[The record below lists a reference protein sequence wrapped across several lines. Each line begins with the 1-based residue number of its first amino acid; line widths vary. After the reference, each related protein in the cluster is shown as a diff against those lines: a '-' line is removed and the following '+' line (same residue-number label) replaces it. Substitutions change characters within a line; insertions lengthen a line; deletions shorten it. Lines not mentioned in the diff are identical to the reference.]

1 MRNMGPRSSIAGN
14 LIKRLKITLESPS
27 MSSALICSINIEGI
41 RVIIL
46 RGSFV
51 DSRGRVELVVEEE
64 EEEEQEE
71 EEEEEECGRNG
82 GVRTESTVTVT
93 TSTLGRHDNADRT
106 HDARS

>member
-1 MRNMGPRSSIAGN
+1 MRKMGPRSSIAGN

-27 MSSALICSINIEGI
+27 MISALICSINIKGI
-41 RVIIL
+41 RVITL

-51 DSRGRVELVVEEE
+51 DSSGRVEVVEEE
-64 EEEEQEE
+64 EEEG
-71 EEEEEECGRNG
+71 GRNG

-106 HDARS
+106 YNARS